1 MSGELRRLARL
12 RRLERLRDIAKR
24 TAAAEAAMAEGALA
38 QLESLAERTRAMAG
52 SYAVRRQASDGAALR
67 QLLCFSQ
74 ALNGISQST
83 ASDAVRARAAA
94 DAKLA
99 ELAHA
104 ERRRAATGSRA
115 DEQARRMAK
124 AALAPSVGARAAL
137 GTGLE

>member
-1 MSGELRRLARL
+1 MTGEHRRLVRL

-38 QLESLAERTRAMAG
+38 QLESLAQRTRAMAG

-67 QLLCFSQ
+67 QLLSFTQ
-74 ALNGISQST
+74 GLNGISQST

-99 ELAHA
+99 ELAQA

-124 AALAPSVGARAAL
+124 AAL

>member
-67 QLLCFSQ
+67 QLLCFSEG
-74 ALNGISQST
+74 LKGISQST

-99 ELAHA
+99 ELAQA

-124 AALAPSVGARAAL
+124 AALAPSVGAR
-137 GTGLE
+137 GTWHRS